1 VYIRKR
7 SPDGTHAARQGA
19 GVGSWRGDRGDGG
32 APAVR
37 EGVLSKARL
46 LQVPPPVWTFV
57 YLGIARLLS
66 ALYPWRA
73 LLDLRVVW
81 LGVVLLVFGAAL
93 SAWAFVLF
101 RSEGTE
107 VNPTSERNTSLVV
120 RGPFRVTR
128 NPMYLGLVIV
138 TLGVAFWV
146 GLLPMFAVP
155 VLLFVTMN
163 GLHIPF
169 EEDKLRRQFG
179 AAFDDY
185 LRRVRRWI

>member
-1 VYIRKR
+1 MGRR
-7 SPDGTHAARQGA
+7 LSEGAAVSQRTSLRA
-19 GVGSWRGDRGDGG
+19 RALTASF
-32 APAVR
+32 
-37 EGVLSKARL
+37 KARL
-46 LQVPPPVWTFV
+46 LQPPPPVWAFV

-66 ALYPWRA
+66 ALYPSRA

-81 LGVVLLVFGAAL
+81 LGVVLVVLGAAL
-93 SAWAFVLF
+93 STWAFLLF

-120 RGPFRVTR
+120 RGPFGVTR

-138 TLGVAFWV
+138 TLGIAFWV

-155 VLLFVTMN
+155 VLVFATANCV
-163 GLHIPF
+163 HIPF
-169 EEDKLRRQFG
+169 EEDKLRREFG

-185 LRRVRRWI
+185 LHRVRRWI